1 MKWLIKNGT
10 IASEEKTFLADL
22 LLEDDKIIK
31 IDTNIEDA
39 EAKCIDAEG
48 CYVMPGAVD
57 IHTHMDLDVG
67 IARAIDD
74 FYTGTIAAACGG
86 TTTIID
92 HMAFG
97 PKGCNLMHQVKE
109 YHKLADHNAVVD
121 YGFHGVFQH
130 VNDDI
135 LKEMKKVVKVE
146 GITSFKIY
154 MTYDYKLS
162 DEDIVRVLKQA
173 KEDGILI
180 TVHCENDGIVSY
192 FRKKFVGEGKTEVR
206 YHPLSRPNEAEAEAV
221 NRMLYLAS
229 AIGDAPVYIVH
240 LSTKEGLEEIRQA
253 KKRGQK
259 HIGVETCPQYLLLT
273 DDLYDDSSEGLKAVM
288 APPLRKPADN
298 EALWDGLKNNE
309 IDTVATDHCPFTFKR
324 QKQQGADDFTKCPSG
339 APGVEERLSLLYSE
353 GVCKGKISMEQ
364 LVKYACTNPA
374 KVGGVYPQKGTLSV
388 GSDADIVIFDPKKKW
403 TMTKKKMYGAAD
415 YTCYE
420 GREIEGKIDLVMQR
434 GKILVKDGEFLGERG
449 DGKYLK
455 RGKSSIV

>member
-1 MKWLIKNGT
+1 
-10 IASEEKTFLADL
+10 
-22 LLEDDKIIK
+22 
-31 IDTNIEDA
+31 
-39 EAKCIDAEG
+39 
-48 CYVMPGAVD
+48 
-57 IHTHMDLDVG
+57 
-67 IARAIDD
+67 
-74 FYTGTIAAACGG
+74 
-86 TTTIID
+86 
-92 HMAFG
+92 
-97 PKGCNLMHQVKE
+97 
-109 YHKLADHNAVVD
+109 
-121 YGFHGVFQH
+121 
-130 VNDDI
+130 
-135 LKEMKKVVKVE
+135 
-146 GITSFKIY
+146 

-173 KEDGILI
+173 KEDDILI

-192 FRKKFVGEGKTEVR
+192 FRKKIVGEGKTEVR

>member
-1 MKWLIKNGT
+1 
-10 IASEEKTFLADL
+10 
-22 LLEDDKIIK
+22 
-31 IDTNIEDA
+31 
-39 EAKCIDAEG
+39 
-48 CYVMPGAVD
+48 
-57 IHTHMDLDVG
+57 
-67 IARAIDD
+67 
-74 FYTGTIAAACGG
+74 
-86 TTTIID
+86 
-92 HMAFG
+92 
-97 PKGCNLMHQVKE
+97 
-109 YHKLADHNAVVD
+109 
-121 YGFHGVFQH
+121 
-130 VNDDI
+130 
-135 LKEMKKVVKVE
+135 
-146 GITSFKIY
+146 
-154 MTYDYKLS
+154 
-162 DEDIVRVLKQA
+162 
-173 KEDGILI
+173 
-180 TVHCENDGIVSY
+180 
-192 FRKKFVGEGKTEVR
+192 
-206 YHPLSRPNEAEAEAV
+206 
-221 NRMLYLAS
+221 MLYLAS

-298 EALWDGLKNNE
+298 EALWDGLKNIE
-309 IDTVATDHCPFTFKR
+309 
-324 QKQQGADDFTKCPSG
+324 
-339 APGVEERLSLLYSE
+339 
-353 GVCKGKISMEQ
+353 GKISMEQ

-388 GSDADIVIFDPKKKW
+388 GSDADIVIFNPKKKW

>member
-135 LKEMKKVVKVE
+135 LKEMKKVVKDE

-206 YHPLSRPNEAEAEAV
+206 CRSCKPYVISCKCYRRCSCIHRTSFDKRGIRRNSSGKETRTETY
-221 NRMLYLAS
+221 RS
-229 AIGDAPVYIVH
+229 GD
-240 LSTKEGLEEIRQA
+240 LST
-253 KKRGQK
+253 
-259 HIGVETCPQYLLLT
+259 V
-273 DDLYDDSSEGLKAVM
+273 
-288 APPLRKPADN
+288 
-298 EALWDGLKNNE
+298 
-309 IDTVATDHCPFTFKR
+309 
-324 QKQQGADDFTKCPSG
+324 
-339 APGVEERLSLLYSE
+339 
-353 GVCKGKISMEQ
+353 
-364 LVKYACTNPA
+364 
-374 KVGGVYPQKGTLSV
+374 
-388 GSDADIVIFDPKKKW
+388 
-403 TMTKKKMYGAAD
+403 
-415 YTCYE
+415 
-420 GREIEGKIDLVMQR
+420 
-434 GKILVKDGEFLGERG
+434 
-449 DGKYLK
+449 
-455 RGKSSIV
+455 SIAYR